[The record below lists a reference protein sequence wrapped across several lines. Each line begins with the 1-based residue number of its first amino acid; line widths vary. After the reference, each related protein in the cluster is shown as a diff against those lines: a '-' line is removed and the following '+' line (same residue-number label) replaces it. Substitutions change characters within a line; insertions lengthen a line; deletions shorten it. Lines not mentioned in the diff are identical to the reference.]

1 MIISL
6 FTAAAVASKWL
17 IAAKIATTAGAVCI
31 AAQPVADAYRER
43 KARDQEKKEE
53 APCSH

>member
-17 IAAKIATTAGAVCI
+17 IAAKIATTAGAVFM
-31 AAQPVADAYRER
+31 AAQPVADAYKDR
-43 KARDQEKKEE
+43 KARNE
-53 APCSH
+53 A